1 MEKEEIK
8 ASAEELKKRR
18 EEMQQELKA
27 RLEEV
32 KAKSKAAN
40 EAINEGKG
48 RLELEVPIQAGET
61 EITVLPYDF
70 TALTGL
76 DYTTA
81 MDSDPSALQIYRI
94 TYRQA
99 LALFATAA
107 AKQSGGRLDMQD
119 IMQRIGATDALE
131 GVQLATGFF
140 NAATRAGRLRISKM

>member
-1 MEKEEIK
+1 MEKEESK
-8 ASAEELKKRR
+8 ASAEELKKKR

-32 KAKSKAAN
+32 KAKSKEAN
-40 EAINEGKG
+40 EAMAEGKG
-48 RLELEVPIQAGET
+48 RLELETPIQAGEKEVT
-61 EITVLPYDF
+61 ELAYDF
-70 TALTGL
+70 NALTGL

-99 LALFATAA
+99 LALFAIAA
-107 AKQSGGRLDMQD
+107 AKQTEGLDMQD
-119 IMQRIGATDALE
+119 IVQRIGGTDALE

-140 NAATRAGRLRISKM
+140 SAATRAGRLRISKM